1 MRCVSPYT
9 SGGGNSYTERLFKYD
24 QIGKL
29 SDETA
34 RDTIAEPAK
43 DLGVDYEEQAIMGIL
58 KWSQGYPFFI
68 QELCNTVW
76 EYTERDL
83 ISLENVE
90 RVIATFLK
98 NLDDNF
104 SKSDMSAVQKR
115 SMTFCLQW

>member
-1 MRCVSPYT
+1 M
-9 SGGGNSYTERLFKYD
+9 
-24 QIGKL
+24 
-29 SDETA
+29 
-34 RDTIAEPAK
+34 EPAK
-43 DLGVDYEEQAIMGIL
+43 NLGVDYEEQAIVEIL

>member
-1 MRCVSPYT
+1 MCSKGTVRRERIDDKEVLAVRCVSPYT

-58 KWSQGYPFFI
+58 KWS
-68 QELCNTVW
+68 
-76 EYTERDL
+76 
-83 ISLENVE
+83 
-90 RVIATFLK
+90 
-98 NLDDNF
+98 
-104 SKSDMSAVQKR
+104 
-115 SMTFCLQW
+115 